1 MTDAPKDDLS
11 TICSGGWAALQD
23 GDHEGARRALS
34 QALKHPEIDTDPYAR
49 QEILRGLAWC
59 AYHIACRDENLTE
72 LEDAIE
78 TAARIFDLVV
88 PDTRGVHREANR
100 LLGWCFQKQGD
111 ADRAVDHFNR
121 AVALVV
127 SEEGLDDVTEEI
139 ERGRA
144 LAQAMLAADNRLP
157 FVDSLANPKLL
168 SHVPLT
174 QFDLPEYI
182 EIEPTLNCNLRCVQC
197 HVSYQRLSEERLD
210 LKFLDHMRG
219 VEGKWVVLGSN
230 YEPMAHPQFAEIVEG
245 LAALDMKIDL
255 TTNGTLLTPRVIER
269 IRHADFHN
277 VVISFDGIRR
287 ETYERIR
294 RHAEHAAAL
303 ERIGQFKEAVTSPN
317 AYFAVNNTL
326 MRSSLDELPETVAYW
341 ERAGFDHLGL
351 IVMVL
356 RDDNPTLRA
365 ESLEPVMDMV
375 TEKVEAA
382 ARWII
387 ENDCRIT
394 LSAAA
399 LNHTFPLRERFP
411 ELFSGGCVRSRN
423 PRARLPFDARNYFQ
437 DGAYPGMP
445 VDCRSPFKFARILH
459 NGDVQLCYQ
468 FIVGNVHEE
477 PFLDIWFGKRAQ
489 GIRENIRRRPE
500 VCHACEYYNFCIKAG
515 EVNLNLQ
522 ENFYSDLVL
531 NQHKYLTAD
540 SVLEEYKGFNIV
552 PWLDQYYGIPL
563 ILGPVNTYHFL
574 CREGFVKYG
583 LVWAENMTALKKKID
598 TRWFYVHNPLFWVY
612 RKLFLK
618 PGTIH

>member
-1 MTDAPKDDLS
+1 MTDAPQDNPSALRARGWEALNDGDYAAARRDLTRALECPDPDDL
-11 TICSGGWAALQD
+11 
-23 GDHEGARRALS
+23 
-34 QALKHPEIDTDPYAR
+34 YAE

-59 AYHIACRDENLTE
+59 ACHIACRDENPAE
-72 LEDAIE
+72 LDHAIQ
-78 TAARIFDLVV
+78 TAARIFDLTV
-88 PDTRGVHREANR
+88 PDPRGVHREAHR
-100 LLGWCFQKQGD
+100 LLGWCHQKKGETERAIEHFD
-111 ADRAVDHFNR
+111 KALALIAPEDDLADITA
-121 AVALVV
+121 
-127 SEEGLDDVTEEI
+127 EI
-139 ERGRA
+139 GRGRV
-144 LAQAMLAADNRLP
+144 LAAKMQAGGNRLP
-157 FVDSLANPKLL
+157 FIDSLQNPKLL
-168 SHVPLT
+168 SHVPVTEL
-174 QFDLPEYI
+174 DLPEYI
-182 EIEPTLNCNLRCVQC
+182 EVEPTLNCDLRCVQC
-197 HVSYQRLSEERLD
+197 HVSYQPLSETRLN

-219 VEGKWVVLGSN
+219 LEGKWVVLGSN

-245 LAALDMKIDL
+245 LSALGMKIDL

-269 IRHADFHN
+269 IRHADFRN

-294 RHAEHAAAL
+294 RHADHTAAL
-303 ERIGQFKEAVTSPN
+303 ERIRAFKEAVTSPN

-326 MRSSLDELPETVAYW
+326 MRSNLDELPETVAYW

-356 RDDNPTLRA
+356 RDNNPELRA
-365 ESLEPVMDMV
+365 ESLEPVMDVVM
-375 TEKVEAA
+375 EKVEAA

-411 ELFSGGCVRSRN
+411 DLFSGGCVRSRN
-423 PRARLPFDARNYFQ
+423 PLARLPFDARNYFQ

-468 FIVGNVHEE
+468 FIAGNVHEE
-477 PFLDIWFGKRAQ
+477 PFLDIWFGKRARS
-489 GIRENIRRRPE
+489 IRENIRRRPE

-531 NQHKYLTAD
+531 NQHKYLAAD
-540 SVLEEYKGFNIV
+540 SVLEEYRGFNIV

-563 ILGPVNTYHFL
+563 CLGAMSTYHFL
-574 CREGFVKYG
+574 CRERFAKYG
-583 LVWAENMTALKKKID
+583 LVWAPSVDAVKRRID
-598 TRWFYVHNPLFWVY
+598 TRRFYVHNPVFWAY
-612 RKLFLK
+612 RKLFLT
-618 PGTIH
+618 PGRID